1 MNMSV
6 KRLNN
11 NESGLVAIMITFI
24 IIIVLAITV
33 LSFAQ
38 LARREQRQALDR
50 QLSVQA
56 FYAAESGINDAERA
70 LRAGTLTGNKISCT
84 LPSLGDRI
92 VDYDLSAASSQL
104 SGLRTQSEYTCV
116 LVNLENENLLYSSIG
131 QNSAFAEFITPT
143 NITHLRISWQ
153 NDQSLG
159 NPFAQSAI
167 TFPPLADWRNGGN
180 PINTGVLRVSL
191 TDLNNGAASYNRTNL
206 INNTFTGYFYPTG
219 GAAGN
224 SPGVSF
230 PDNLGLNQGVI
241 VNSQCNTANNSTSY
255 PRYCNVDITG
265 LNGSHYFIRLKSFY
279 RNSAVTVTAFNGP
292 NVVSIRGGQAKV
304 DATGKAA
311 DVLRR
316 IQVRLP
322 IRGSFELPENA
333 VEVGDSLCKRL
344 DVAPGYGEV
353 AFVSP
358 IPVSCNP

>member
-1 MNMSV
+1 MSISM
-6 KRLNN
+6 KRLNQ

-50 QLSVQA
+50 QLSAQA

-70 LRAGTLTGNKISCT
+70 LRAGTLTGNKSSCT
-84 LPSLGDRI
+84 APSLGDPI
-92 VDYDLSAASSQL
+92 VDYDLSAASAQL
-104 SGLRTQSEYTCV
+104 SGQRTRSEYTCV
-116 LVNLENENLLYSSIG
+116 LVNLENENLLYSSVG
-131 QNSAFAEFITPT
+131 EKSAFAEFTTPV

-153 NDQSLG
+153 NDQGLA
-159 NPFAQSAI
+159 NPFAPSGGN
-167 TFPPLADWRNGGN
+167 FPPLASWQNGGA
-180 PINTGVLRVSL
+180 PIPTGVLRVSL
-191 TDLNNGAASYNRTNL
+191 TDLNNGAASYNRINL

-224 SPGVSF
+224 SPGISF
-230 PDNLGLNQGVI
+230 PANLGLNQGVI
-241 VNSQCNTANNSTSY
+241 INSQCNVGNNSAAY

-265 LNGSHYFIRLKSFY
+265 LTGSHYFIRLKSFY

-292 NVVSIRGGQAKV
+292 NIVSIRGGQAKV
-304 DATGKAA
+304 DATGRAA

-344 DVAPGYGEV
+344 DVAPGYGQV
-353 AFVSP
+353 AFTPP
-358 IPVSCNP
+358 IPISCNP